1 MSPDRVGGRRRPV
14 RIAFAIVLALQVFLA
29 VWGVADQ
36 WTRGHNG
43 WNGSAYHNAAR
54 NTLRWDVL
62 FPLQYET
69 ANVPPKREQLYTH
82 APLALHLHNV
92 ASVKLFGDREVSIR
106 LVAGFWSVAALCMLF
121 AVVRR
126 LWDDAHAL
134 AASAIYVALPINAIY
149 TNMANHSAGF
159 IFWSLLTLYLYIRA
173 IRAPPWRRLDFAL
186 FLATFAIAASWDWP
200 AYYIAACIA
209 LHWTHTLTKKGVRPL
224 FRRVG
229 DSVGAASPVGDA
241 KHRLYGVGQDN
252 LPPQASGENFSRL
265 GVFCGWVV
273 LLFLGHFV
281 LVEVVTGN
289 LDELTGAFNTRR
301 ALSWARFRT
310 HLLVV
315 PQLMFTAPVL
325 GLCVAWVGAWAV
337 RAVRGTA
344 SARDLIPV
352 AFLIAGLVHYWTFR
366 WSAIVHSYWAWPTLP
381 GVAIAVSV
389 SLFAMA
395 RWLRERAGA
404 MAGLSVLLLLVP
416 LAFRVVQIVPE
427 GRYVGGSMWF
437 FTPVRGSMDT
447 YDSGRPELR
456 FAERVKEW
464 TDRDTGVQLHT
475 SLKPLRLEPRFD
487 ITLDRVTHR
496 WSQNPRV
503 EIPNDQGATEWVFVA
518 ALDAFSEEQRAA
530 FAARHPYRQFGDY
543 FMVDLRKDTR
553 DIEAWGLTPLAVSP
567 RWWLLHNAF
576 EAPVRATRLIAA
588 EQTLDETAA
597 ELDAQ

>member
-1 MSPDRVGGRRRPV
+1 MEPDRVGGRQRPV
-14 RIAFAIVLALQVFLA
+14 HIAFAVVLALQVFLA

-69 ANVPPKREQLYTH
+69 ANVPPKKEQLYTH

-92 ASVKLFGDREVSIR
+92 VSVKLFGDRELSIR

-126 LWDDAHAL
+126 LWDDTHAL

-159 IFWSLLTLYLYIRA
+159 IFWALLTLYLYIRA
-173 IRAPPWRRLDFAL
+173 SRAPPWRRQDFAL
-186 FLATFAIAASWDWP
+186 FLAAFAITATWDWP

-209 LHWTHTLTKKGVRPL
+209 LHWTHTLTKKGVRP
-224 FRRVG
+224 F
-229 DSVGAASPVGDA
+229 
-241 KHRLYGVGQDN
+241 
-252 LPPQASGENFSRL
+252 FMF

-273 LLFLGHFV
+273 LLFVGHFV
-281 LVEVVTGN
+281 LVEVLTGN
-289 LDELTGAFNTRR
+289 VDELRGAFNARR

-315 PQLMFTAPVL
+315 PELMFTVPVL
-325 GLCVAWVGAWAV
+325 GLCLAWVAV
-337 RAVRGTA
+337 WGTRALRGTA
-344 SARDLIPV
+344 RGRDLIPV
-352 AFLIAGLVHYWTFR
+352 AFLVAGLIHYWTFR
-366 WSAIVHSYWAWPTLP
+366 WSAIVHSYWAWPILP
-381 GVAIAVSV
+381 AVAIIVPV

-395 RWLRERAGA
+395 RWIRERAGVA
-404 MAGLSVLLLLVP
+404 ASFSVLLLLFP
-416 LAFRVVQIVPE
+416 LAFRVIELVPE

-437 FTPVRGSMDT
+437 FTPVRGTMDT

-456 FAERVKEW
+456 LAARVKAW

-496 WSQNPRV
+496 WSQNPRI
-503 EIPNDQGATEWVFVA
+503 EIPNHQGATGWVFVA

-530 FAARHPYRQFGDY
+530 FASLHPYRQFGDY
-543 FMVDLRKDTR
+543 FMVDLRTEAR
-553 DIEAWGLTPLAVSP
+553 DIEAWGLTPREASP
-567 RWWLLHNAF
+567 RWWLLHSSF
-576 EAPVRATRLIAA
+576 EPPMRATRLIAA
-588 EQTLDETAA
+588 EQSLDEKVA
-597 ELDAQ
+597 ELDAP

>member
-1 MSPDRVGGRRRPV
+1 MSGHTAPEMGPDRVGGRQRPI
-14 RIAFAIVLALQVFLA
+14 RIAFAVVLALQVFLA

-43 WNGSAYHNAAR
+43 WNGAAYHNAAR

-69 ANVPPKREQLYTH
+69 ANVPPRTEQLYTH

-92 ASVKLFGDREVSIR
+92 ASVKLFGDRELSIR

-159 IFWSLLTLYLYIRA
+159 IFWSLLTLYLYIRST
-173 IRAPPWRRLDFAL
+173 RAPPWSVRDFAF
-186 FLATFAIAASWDWP
+186 FLAAFTIAATWDWP
-200 AYYIAACIA
+200 AYYIAVCIA
-209 LHWTHTLTKKGVRPL
+209 LHWTHTVSRKGDSPL
-224 FRRVG
+224 FEGVNPSEKG
-229 DSVGAASPVGDA
+229 TVPF
-241 KHRLYGVGQDN
+241 LY
-252 LPPQASGENFSRL
+252 L
-265 GVFCGWVV
+265 GVFCGWVA
-273 LLFLGHFV
+273 LLFVGHFV

-289 LDELTGAFNTRR
+289 VDELREAFNARR

-315 PQLMFTAPVL
+315 PELMFTVPVL
-325 GLCVAWVGAWAV
+325 GLCVAWVAAWAV

-344 SARDLIPV
+344 RARDLIPV
-352 AFLIAGLVHYWTFR
+352 AFLIAGLIHYWTFR
-366 WSAIVHSYWAWPTLP
+366 WSAIVHSYWAWPMLP
-381 GVAIAVSV
+381 AVAIAVPV

-395 RWLRERAGA
+395 RWIRERVGIAA
-404 MAGLSVLLLLVP
+404 SFSVLLLLVP
-416 LAFRVVQIVPE
+416 LAIRVLDLVPE

-456 FAERVKEW
+456 FAERVKAW

-475 SLKPLRLEPRFD
+475 SLKHLRLEPRFD

-503 EIPNDQGATEWVFVA
+503 QISNHQGATGWVFVA
-518 ALDAFSEEQRAA
+518 ALDAFPEEQRAA
-530 FAARHPYRQFGDY
+530 FASRHPYRQFGNY
-543 FMVDLRKDTR
+543 FMLDLRREAR
-553 DIEAWGLTPLAVSP
+553 DIEAWGLTPVEATP
-567 RWWLLHNAF
+567 RWWLFHSSF
-576 EAPVRATRLIAA
+576 EPPMRATRLVAA
-588 EQTLDETAA
+588 EQSLDEKVA
-597 ELDAQ
+597 ELDAP

>member
-1 MSPDRVGGRRRPV
+1 MGPERVGGMRRPV
-14 RIAFAIVLALQVFLA
+14 RIAFALVLALQAFLA

-69 ANVPPKREQLYTH
+69 ANVPPKKEQLYTH
-82 APLALHLHNV
+82 APLALHLSNV
-92 ASVKLFGDREVSIR
+92 ASVKLFGDREASIR

-121 AVVRR
+121 VVVRR

-159 IFWSLLTLYLYIRA
+159 IFWSLLTLYLYIRST
-173 IRAPPWRRLDFAL
+173 RAPPWRPLDFAL

-209 LHWTHTLTKKGVRPL
+209 LHWTWKLLQPPIPKKGVRPL
-224 FRRVG
+224 FERVNPAEKG
-229 DSVGAASPVGDA
+229 SHAF
-241 KHRLYGVGQDN
+241 LW
-252 LPPQASGENFSRL
+252 L
-265 GVFCGWVV
+265 GGFCLWVV
-273 LLFLGHFV
+273 VLFVGHFV
-281 LVEVVTGN
+281 LVELVSGN

-301 ALSWARFRT
+301 ALSWRRFRT

-315 PQLMFTAPVL
+315 PELMFTVPVL
-325 GLCVAWVGAWAV
+325 ALCAAWVVAWAV

-344 SARDLIPV
+344 RARDLIPI
-352 AFLIAGLVHYWTFR
+352 AFLVAGLIHYWTFR
-366 WSAIVHSYWAWPTLP
+366 WSAIVHSYWAWPMLP
-381 GVAIAVSV
+381 AVAIAVPV
-389 SLFAMA
+389 ALFAMA
-395 RWLRERAGA
+395 RWLRERAGTTVSF
-404 MAGLSVLLLLVP
+404 SVLLLLVP
-416 LAFRVVQIVPE
+416 LAIRIVQIVPE

-437 FTPVRGSMDT
+437 FTPVRGAIDT

-456 FAERVKEW
+456 FAERIKEW

-503 EIPNDQGATEWVFVA
+503 EIASDQGARGWVFIA
-518 ALDAFSEEQRAA
+518 ALDAFPEEQRAA
-530 FAARHPYRQFGDY
+530 FASRHPYRQFGDY
-543 FMVDLRKDTR
+543 FMVDLRKEAL
-553 DIEAWGLTPLAVSP
+553 DIEAWSSTPVALSP

-576 EAPVRATRLIAA
+576 EPPVRSTRLIAA
-588 EQTLDETAA
+588 EQSLGKQVA
-597 ELDAQ
+597 ELDAP

>member
-1 MSPDRVGGRRRPV
+1 MGTDRVGGRQRPV
-14 RIAFAIVLALQVFLA
+14 RIAFAVVLALQVFLA

-69 ANVPPKREQLYTH
+69 ANVPPKKEQLYTH

-92 ASVKLFGDREVSIR
+92 VSVKLFGDRELSIR

-126 LWDDAHAL
+126 LWDDTHAL

-159 IFWSLLTLYLYIRA
+159 IFWALLTLYLYIRST
-173 IRAPPWRRLDFAL
+173 RTPPWRRPDFAL
-186 FLATFAIAASWDWP
+186 FLATFAITASWDWP
-200 AYYIAACIA
+200 AYYLAVCIA
-209 LHWTHTLTKKGVRPL
+209 LHWTHTL
-224 FRRVG
+224 G
-229 DSVGAASPVGDA
+229 DSVGAVGRD
-241 KHRLYGVGQDN
+241 K
-252 LPPQASGENFSRL
+252 PPPKASGRKGPPGSPL
-265 GVFCGWVV
+265 KLAVFCAWVV
-273 LLFLGHFV
+273 LLFVGHFV

-289 LDELTGAFNTRR
+289 VDELRGAFNARR
-301 ALSWARFRT
+301 ALSWGRFRT

-315 PQLMFTAPVL
+315 PELMFTAPVL

-344 SARDLIPV
+344 RARDLVPI
-352 AFLIAGLVHYWTFR
+352 AFLVAGLIHYWTFR
-366 WSAIVHSYWAWPTLP
+366 WSAIVHSYWAWPMLP
-381 GVAIAVSV
+381 AVAIAVPV

-395 RWLRERAGA
+395 RWIRERAGA
-404 MAGLSVLLLLVP
+404 AASLSVLLLLVP
-416 LAFRVVQIVPE
+416 LAIRILQIVPE

-437 FTPVRGSMDT
+437 FTPVRGATDT

-456 FAERVKEW
+456 LAEHIKAW
-464 TDRDTGVQLHT
+464 TDRNTGVQLHT
-475 SLKPLRLEPRFD
+475 SLKTLRLEPRFD

-503 EIPNDQGATEWVFVA
+503 EIPNNRGATGWVFVA
-518 ALDAFSEEQRAA
+518 ALDAFTEEQRAV
-530 FAARHPYRQFGDY
+530 FASRHPYRQFGDY
-543 FMVDLRKDTR
+543 FLVDLRKEAR
-553 DIEAWGLTPLAVSP
+553 DIEAWGLTPLDINP
-567 RWWLLHNAF
+567 RWWLFHSSF
-576 EAPVRATRLIAA
+576 EPPVRATRLIAA
-588 EQTLDETAA
+588 EQS
-597 ELDAQ
+597 LDAKVADLDGP